1 MLLKNRKTMLYEH
14 LVKIIFFGEAII
26 LFYQNISTGLQ
37 AIVTA
42 QINATLLS
50 NSLLYI
56 RLKIFSIF
64 HKHFN
69 FSLTFTENVANYSR
83 LNVSVNEIKEWNKEK
98 KWEASNCRLHSVD
111 YSKFC
116 RIQELYDPVT
126 NTLRSF
132 VDFDLFYSLNCVCV
146 HNKWI
151 VH

>member
-14 LVKIIFFGEAII
+14 IVKIIFFGEAII
-26 LFYQNISTGLQ
+26 LSYQNISTGLQ
-37 AIVTA
+37 AIVKA

-56 RLKIFSIF
+56 RLNFFSIF

-98 KWEASNCRLHSVD
+98 NEKLQIAD
-111 YSKFC
+111 Y
-116 RIQELYDPVT
+116 
-126 NTLRSF
+126 
-132 VDFDLFYSLNCVCV
+132 
-146 HNKWI
+146 I
-151 VH
+151 V